1 MEEKP
6 IMSGMSDNTEL
17 VSNKANESTRPIPVK
32 HSDKASTPKGGF
44 EEKTQP
50 ITASSPPSILN
61 PEAEIPD
68 WLIAFASQP
77 ETDLSSQNKL
87 EDTQQIKVKPESDL
101 AHPEEVTQPVQVL
114 PQTGSTSIWTAE
126 SVLESLSPET
136 KVPTPHSEQSEENQI
151 EKATFLAAFTNAI
164 DTHNYDEA
172 YQLLQDQALFPDQQ
186 KEAIKALRSRL
197 TMLPENAPVWEIYAF
212 LNAKENE
219 PLLADKAQQTANL
232 LKNLSEE

>member
-1 MEEKP
+1 
-6 IMSGMSDNTEL
+6 MSGMSDNTEL
-17 VSNKANESTRPIPVK
+17 VSNKANESTQPIPVK
-32 HSDKASTPKGGF
+32 HSDKASTPKGSF

-50 ITASSPPSILN
+50 ITVSSPPSILK
-61 PEAEIPD
+61 PEVEIPD

-87 EDTQQIKVKPESDL
+87 EDTQQIKVKPESGL
-101 AHPEEVTQPVQVL
+101 AHPVEATQPIQVSAKTESKGVW
-114 PQTGSTSIWTAE
+114 TGEIA
-126 SVLESLSPET
+126 LESLPPET
-136 KVPTPHSEQSEENQI
+136 KVPI
-151 EKATFLAAFTNAI
+151 DKASFLAAFTNAI

-172 YQLLQDQALFPDQQ
+172 YQLLQGQALLPDQQ
-186 KEAIKALRSRL
+186 KEALKALRSRL